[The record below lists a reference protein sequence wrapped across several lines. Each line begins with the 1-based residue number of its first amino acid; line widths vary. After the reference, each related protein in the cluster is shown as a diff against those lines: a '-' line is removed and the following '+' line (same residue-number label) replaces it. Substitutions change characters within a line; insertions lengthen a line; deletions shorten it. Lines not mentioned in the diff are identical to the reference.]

1 MASGFTIRTV
11 SWAESADELL
21 VVRREVFV
29 VEQGVA
35 EEREVDELDP
45 LSLHVLACDEE
56 GCPVGT
62 ARLLPCGRIGRVA
75 VLSPWR
81 RRGVGGALMQA
92 VMAAAEKRGEKRIH
106 LHAQVHS
113 IPFYESLGFRVCGGE
128 FDEEGIPH
136 REMERFPGA

>member
-1 MASGFTIRTV
+1 MSGFTIRTV
-11 SWAESADELL
+11 SWTGSANDLL
-21 VVRREVFV
+21 AVRREVFV

-45 LSLHVLACDEE
+45 VSLHVLACDET
-56 GCPVGT
+56 GRPVGT

-81 RRGVGGALMQA
+81 RRGVGRSLMEA
-92 VMAAAEKRGEKRIH
+92 VMAAAADRGEKRIH

-136 REMERFPGA
+136 REMERFPAE